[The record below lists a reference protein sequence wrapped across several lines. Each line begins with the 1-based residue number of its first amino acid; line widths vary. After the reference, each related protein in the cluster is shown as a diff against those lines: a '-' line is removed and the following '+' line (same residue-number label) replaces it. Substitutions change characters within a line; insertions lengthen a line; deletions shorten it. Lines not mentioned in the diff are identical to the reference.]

1 MTSSVELGG
10 KYSTAHSA
18 RTGEPCRAHPVHE
31 ATVCYWHG
39 GASPQVKKAAARR
52 TGVVTHFQRLGQT
65 RPLRDLGDQSRTYSP
80 QAGKPSS
87 VKGDVLLASALGTQ
101 DLRSIFAGTWQSWS
115 KMEQQRYCLLPGSR
129 HRYSQWPKK
138 WQILKR
144 SSIQLARCWTLLGGY
159 YWQRSLSLSHF
170 RQVPRHLWRGALIWL
185 SSF

>member
-115 KMEQQRYCLLPGSR
+115 KMEQQRYCLLPGS
-129 HRYSQWPKK
+129 SPS
-138 WQILKR
+138 L
-144 SSIQLARCWTLLGGY
+144 LAMAKEVADPQAIFDPTGQVLDSAGWLLLGN
-159 YWQRSLSLSHF
+159 
-170 RQVPRHLWRGALIWL
+170 ALCHYL
-185 SSF
+185 TFD